1 MRLIDADELLKHEVE
16 ADRMGAMLVV
26 GKGHILSAPTINAVR
41 VVHGCWEFVNDYE
54 SMCTACGELSLVDH
68 TSEPKFC
75 LNCGAKMGKYG
86 FKDLTELDSA
96 VQKID
101 WR

>member
-16 ADRMGAMLVV
+16 ADNMGAMLVV
-26 GKGHILSAPTINAVR
+26 GKGYILSAPTIDAVR

-68 TSEPKFC
+68 TNEPKYC
-75 LNCGAKMGKYG
+75 PNCGAKMGQYG
-86 FKDLTELDSA
+86 FKDLAEIYD
-96 VQKID
+96 VIQNID